1 MSAVVP
7 RITAREYLDL
17 LMECFMENHPA
28 EHDKPWHPEDLCWNL
43 MVMMPPLALG
53 LARGRQYVKLDDTFW
68 PKTGDEA

>member
-1 MSAVVP
+1 
-7 RITAREYLDL
+7 
-17 LMECFMENHPA
+17 MENHPA